1 MYIFA
6 SSNDDNMIS
15 DKDTNKV
22 YIAKGLLT
30 NRYGKIANN
39 LTNAFKANGIE
50 YDFLP
55 QTESDK
61 HIWARDYMPIQI
73 GTDSF
78 LLYSYNPDYLQ
89 DEPKYIP
96 NYKSICDDL
105 NINYLTTD
113 IVIDGGNVVK
123 NYNKAIMT
131 DKIFKEN
138 QKYAKSNL
146 LNKLEKLLNAEIA
159 IIPWDTYEE
168 FGHADGMIRFVDENT
183 VLLNNYIDF
192 NKSLRKRLIDL
203 LSKKINVIELHYDT
217 TSNMNW
223 AYINYLQVGKNL
235 FVPQLGLAEDN
246 LALLQL
252 QSIFPDCQIIPIDD
266 CKALVDEGGA
276 LNCCTWNI
284 MK

>member
-78 LLYSYNPDYLQ
+78 LLYSYTIL
-89 DEPKYIP
+89 
-96 NYKSICDDL
+96 
-105 NINYLTTD
+105 
-113 IVIDGGNVVK
+113 
-123 NYNKAIMT
+123 
-131 DKIFKEN
+131 
-138 QKYAKSNL
+138 
-146 LNKLEKLLNAEIA
+146 
-159 IIPWDTYEE
+159 
-168 FGHADGMIRFVDENT
+168 
-183 VLLNNYIDF
+183 
-192 NKSLRKRLIDL
+192 
-203 LSKKINVIELHYDT
+203 
-217 TSNMNW
+217 
-223 AYINYLQVGKNL
+223 
-235 FVPQLGLAEDN
+235 
-246 LALLQL
+246 
-252 QSIFPDCQIIPIDD
+252 
-266 CKALVDEGGA
+266 
-276 LNCCTWNI
+276 
-284 MK
+284 

>member
-89 DEPKYIP
+89 DEPEYIP

-146 LNKLEKLLNAEIA
+146 LNKLEKLLKI
-159 IIPWDTYEE
+159 T
-168 FGHADGMIRFVDENT
+168 
-183 VLLNNYIDF
+183 L
-192 NKSLRKRLIDL
+192 
-203 LSKKINVIELHYDT
+203 KK
-217 TSNMNW
+217 
-223 AYINYLQVGKNL
+223 K
-235 FVPQLGLAEDN
+235 
-246 LALLQL
+246 
-252 QSIFPDCQIIPIDD
+252 
-266 CKALVDEGGA
+266 K
-276 LNCCTWNI
+276 TWNMSHDLRQHATNFAASI
-284 MK
+284 GQKRAL